1 MESDSTKKF
10 YYLNNSQISNSSFV
24 NPSSSNSFVKNSFY
38 INTLSEANPQENFNL
53 KSINVV
59 SGQIAYMDS
68 VIDKVSQWFL
78 SKSSMTNKKL
88 QKLCYYTYCWFI
100 VFFNDVEAISEK
112 NTNDIKSLCSD
123 NFQAW
128 IHGPVSPRLYSRY
141 KEYGWH
147 DIPKTTKP
155 EMPAELESLLEQVWE
170 AYGKFT
176 ADELENI
183 SHQEYPWIKARK
195 GYQSGDACSN
205 EISDYDILRYYS
217 NLG

>member
-112 NTNDIKSLCSD
+112 NTNDIKINETKYALL
-123 NFQAW
+123 
-128 IHGPVSPRLYSRY
+128 PVFVLNIKYNDKIYHFAMNGESGKLVG
-141 KEYGWH
+141 E
-147 DIPKTTKP
+147 IPVDKKKLIICIFITFI
-155 EMPAELESLLEQVWE
+155 LSILLVL
-170 AYGKFT
+170 GIF
-176 ADELENI
+176 LLL
-183 SHQEYPWIKARK
+183 
-195 GYQSGDACSN
+195 GY
-205 EISDYDILRYYS
+205 RW
-217 NLG
+217 